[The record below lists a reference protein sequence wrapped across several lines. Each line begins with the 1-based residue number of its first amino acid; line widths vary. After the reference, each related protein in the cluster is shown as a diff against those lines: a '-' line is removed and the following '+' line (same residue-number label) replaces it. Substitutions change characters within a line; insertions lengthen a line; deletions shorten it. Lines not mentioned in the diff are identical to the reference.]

1 METDLFG
8 IPDSP
13 DTTKNAA
20 TEAAKATRKT
30 APKDQASPLAERLR
44 PKTIDEVSG
53 TKASSR
59 PRKSVEKRV

>member
-8 IPDSP
+8 ISDSP

-44 PKTIDEVSG
+44 PKTN
-53 TKASSR
+53 
-59 PRKSVEKRV
+59 